1 MNDSAAL
8 PVTLLTG
15 FLGSGKTTVLNNLL
29 RQPGLARTAVIINEL
44 GEIGIDHDLVETATE
59 DFVLL
64 KSGCVCCSVR
74 SDLIDTLRDLFLKR
88 VRGQIA
94 EFDRVV
100 IETTGLADPAPVL
113 HTLTGDPLV
122 TARYRLD
129 GVIAT
134 VDAANGGDTL
144 DRAFEA
150 VKQAAIA
157 DRILLTKT
165 DLADAG
171 AAGRLMARLHA
182 LNPAALIVPVVNGV
196 ADPAG
201 LFDIGLYNP
210 ATKSLDVQRWLNAEA
225 FEHHHDH
232 GDELS
237 RHDHSIRSFVFTLD
251 HPIASEAL
259 KHWIEMLVAFQGP
272 DLLRVKG
279 IVNVA
284 DRAGPLVIQGVQHIF
299 HPPIELAAWPSGDR
313 RSRIVFITRGGG
325 CGGCAE
331 HAQSLRSLTREFR
344 PSFPRRRESRSA
356 GKQKILTLRA
366 RRIR

>member
-1 MNDSAAL
+1 MNSSTL

-15 FLGSGKTTVLNNLL
+15 FLGSGKTTVLNHLL
-29 RQPGLARTAVIINEL
+29 RQPGLARAAVIINEL

-74 SDLIDTLRDLFLKR
+74 SDLIDTLRELFLKG
-88 VRGQIA
+88 VRGQI

-134 VDAANGGDTL
+134 VDAVNGDDTL
-144 DRAFEA
+144 NRAFEA

-165 DLADAG
+165 DLAEAG
-171 AAGRLMARLHA
+171 AARRLTDRLRA
-182 LNPAALIVPVVNGV
+182 LNPAAPILPVVNGA
-196 ADPAG
+196 ADPAD

-225 FEHHHDH
+225 VEHHHHDH

-237 RHDHSIRSFVFTLD
+237 RHDGSISSFVFTLD
-251 HPIASEAL
+251 RPIAETAL
-259 KHWIEMLVAFQGP
+259 TRWLEMLVAFQGP

-279 IVNVA
+279 IVNVSG
-284 DRAGPLVIQGVQHIF
+284 RPGPLVIQGVQHIF
-299 HPPIELAAWPSGDR
+299 HPPVELAAWPNDDR
-313 RSRIVFITRGGG
+313 RTRIVFITRGLDARAIEGI
-325 CGGCAE
+325 
-331 HAQSLRSLTREFR
+331 LKLFD
-344 PSFPRRRESRSA
+344 PR
-356 GKQKILTLRA
+356 
-366 RRIR
+366 

>member
-1 MNDSAAL
+1 MVVRRMKRISSAGRLSRRTIPMMNSPTL

-15 FLGSGKTTVLNNLL
+15 FLGSGKTTVLNHLL
-29 RQPGLARTAVIINEL
+29 RQPRLASTAVIINEL

-88 VRGQIA
+88 VRGKIA

-122 TARYRLD
+122 TARYRLE

-134 VDAANGGDTL
+134 VDAVNGDDTL
-144 DRAFEA
+144 NRAFEA

-165 DLADAG
+165 DLAEAG
-171 AAGRLMARLHA
+171 PARRLTDRLRA
-182 LNPAALIVPVVNGV
+182 LNPAAPIIPVVNGATDS
-196 ADPAG
+196 AD

-210 ATKSLDVQRWLNAEA
+210 ATKSPDVRRWLNAEA
-225 FEHHHDH
+225 VEHHHHHH

-237 RHDHSIRSFVFTLD
+237 RHDDGISSFVFTLD
-251 HPIASEAL
+251 RPISSGVL
-259 KHWIEMLVAFQGP
+259 TRWLEMLVVFQGP

-284 DRAGPLVIQGVQHIF
+284 DHIGPLVIQGVQHIF
-299 HPPIELAAWPSGDR
+299 HPLIELPAWPSDDR
-313 RSRIVFITRGGG
+313 RTRIVFITRGLEETALRNMLHLFDRAPGG
-325 CGGCAE
+325 G
-331 HAQSLRSLTREFR
+331 
-344 PSFPRRRESRSA
+344 
-356 GKQKILTLRA
+356 
-366 RRIR
+366 

>member
-1 MNDSAAL
+1 MNDAAAL

-15 FLGSGKTTVLNNLL
+15 FLGSGKTTVLNHLL
-29 RQPGLARTAVIINEL
+29 RQPGLSRTAVIINEL
-44 GEIGIDHDLVETATE
+44 GDVGIDHDLVETATE
-59 DFVLL
+59 GLVLL

-74 SDLIDTLRDLFLKR
+74 SDLIDTLRSLFLKR

-134 VDAANGGDTL
+134 VDAVNGGDTL
-144 DRAFEA
+144 DRACEA
-150 VKQAAIA
+150 VKQAAVA

-165 DLADAG
+165 DLADA
-171 AAGRLMARLHA
+171 AATRRLTERLRG
-182 LNPAALIVPVVNGV
+182 LNPAAPIIQAVNGAV
-196 ADPAG
+196 DPAG

-210 ATKSLDVQRWLNAEA
+210 ATKSLDVRRWLNEEA
-225 FEHHHDH
+225 FEDHHHDH
-232 GDELS
+232 HGADLS
-237 RHDHSIRSFVFTLD
+237 RHDHHINSFVFTLD
-251 HPIASEAL
+251 HPISEAAL
-259 KHWIEMLVAFQGP
+259 TKWIAMLVAFQGP

-299 HPPIELAAWPSGDR
+299 HPPIELSGWPSDDR
-313 RSRIVFITRGGG
+313 RTRIVFITRGLDE
-325 CGGCAE
+325 A
-331 HAQSLRSLTREFR
+331 ALRKMLDLFDHG
-344 PSFPRRRESRSA
+344 PPA
-356 GKQKILTLRA
+356 G
-366 RRIR
+366 

>member
-1 MNDSAAL
+1 MTPSSDASAL
-8 PVTLLTG
+8 PVTLLTE
-15 FLGSGKTTVLNNLL
+15 FLGSGKTTVLNHLL
-29 RQPGLARTAVIINEL
+29 RHPGLSRTAVIINEL

-74 SDLIDTLRDLFLKR
+74 SDLIDTLRGLFLKR

-100 IETTGLADPAPVL
+100 IETTGMADPAPVL

-150 VKQAAIA
+150 VKQAAVA
-157 DRILLTKT
+157 DRIVLTKT
-165 DLADAG
+165 DLVDAG
-171 AAGRLMARLHA
+171 AIGRLMGRLRG
-182 LNPAALIVPVVNGV
+182 LNPAAPVIQALNGAV
-196 ADPAG
+196 DPAG

-210 ATKSLDVQRWLNAEA
+210 ATKSLDVQRWLNEEA
-225 FEHHHDH
+225 FEDHHHDH
-232 GDELS
+232 GADLS
-237 RHDHSIRSFVFTLD
+237 RHDDHINSFVFTLD
-251 HPIASEAL
+251 HPIAESAL
-259 KHWIEMLVAFQGP
+259 TKWLEMLVAFQGP

-284 DRAGPLVIQGVQHIF
+284 GHAEPLVIQGVQHIF
-299 HPPIELAAWPSGDR
+299 HPPVPLDAWPSDDR
-313 RSRIVFITRGGG
+313 RTRIVFITRGLEE
-325 CGGCAE
+325 AV
-331 HAQSLRSLTREFR
+331 LR
-344 PSFPRRRESRSA
+344 
-356 GKQKILTLRA
+356 KTLGLFDRDA
-366 RRIR
+366 LPG

>member
-1 MNDSAAL
+1 MTPSSAAL
-8 PVTLLTG
+8 PITLLTG
-15 FLGSGKTTVLNNLL
+15 FLGSGKTTVLNHLL

-74 SDLIDTLRDLFLKR
+74 SDLIDTLRDLFLRR

-134 VDAANGGDTL
+134 VDAVNGDDTL
-144 DRAFEA
+144 NRAFEA
-150 VKQAAIA
+150 VKQAAVA
-157 DRILLTKT
+157 DRILLTKI
-165 DLADAG
+165 DLAEAG
-171 AAGRLMARLHA
+171 AVGRLTDRLRA
-182 LNPAALIVPVVNGV
+182 LNPAAPIIPVVNGA

-201 LFDIGLYNP
+201 LLDIGLYNP
-210 ATKSLDVQRWLNAEA
+210 ATKSLDVQRWLNTEA
-225 FEHHHDH
+225 VEHRHHRH
-232 GDELS
+232 GNDLS
-237 RHDHSIRSFVFTLD
+237 RHDDSIRSFVLTLD
-251 HPIASEAL
+251 YPIPEA
-259 KHWIEMLVAFQGP
+259 AFGQWLEILTAFHGP

-299 HPPIELAAWPSGDR
+299 HPPLALDAWPSDDR
-313 RSRIVFITRGGG
+313 RTRIVFITRGL
-325 CGGCAE
+325 E
-331 HAQSLRSLTREFR
+331 EQVLRGMLDFFDRDKPGR
-344 PSFPRRRESRSA
+344 
-356 GKQKILTLRA
+356 
-366 RRIR
+366 

>member
-1 MNDSAAL
+1 MTPSSAAL

-15 FLGSGKTTVLNNLL
+15 FLGSGKTTVLNHLL

-44 GEIGIDHDLVETATE
+44 GAIGIDHEMVETATE

-74 SDLIDTLRDLFLKR
+74 SDLIDTLRSLFLKR

-134 VDAANGGDTL
+134 VDAANGDDTL

-150 VKQAAIA
+150 VKQAAVA

-165 DLADAG
+165 DLADAE
-171 AAGRLMARLHA
+171 AAARLA
-182 LNPAALIVPVVNGV
+182 ERLRRLNPAAPIVRVVNGTV
-196 ADPAG
+196 DPTG

-225 FEHHHDH
+225 FEHHNHDH
-232 GDELS
+232 GSDLS
-237 RHDHSIRSFVFTLD
+237 RHDDSIRSLVITLD
-251 HPIASEAL
+251 GPISSAAL
-259 KHWIEMLVAFQGP
+259 GRWLEMLAAFQGP

-279 IVNVA
+279 IVDVA

-299 HPPIELAAWPSGDR
+299 HPAIELDAWPSDDWR
-313 RSRIVFITRGGG
+313 TRIVFITRGLDER
-325 CGGCAE
+325 ALRNTL
-331 HAQSLRSLTREFR
+331 SLFHS
-344 PSFPRRRESRSA
+344 
-356 GKQKILTLRA
+356 
-366 RRIR
+366 

>member
-1 MNDSAAL
+1 MTPSSDASAL

-15 FLGSGKTTVLNNLL
+15 FLGSGKTTVLNHLL
-29 RQPGLARTAVIINEL
+29 RQPGLSRTAVIINEL

-74 SDLIDTLRDLFLKR
+74 SDLIDTLRSLFLKR
-88 VRGQIA
+88 VRGQVA

-150 VKQAAIA
+150 VKQAAVA
-157 DRILLTKT
+157 DRIVLTKT
-165 DLADAG
+165 DLVDAG
-171 AAGRLMARLHA
+171 AIGRLMGRLRG
-182 LNPAALIVPVVNGV
+182 LNPAAPVIQALNGAV
-196 ADPAG
+196 DPAG

-210 ATKSLDVQRWLNAEA
+210 ATKSLDVQRWLNEEA
-225 FEHHHDH
+225 FEDHHHDH
-232 GDELS
+232 GADLS
-237 RHDHSIRSFVFTLD
+237 RHDDHINSFVFTLD
-251 HPIASEAL
+251 HPIAESAL
-259 KHWIEMLVAFQGP
+259 TKWLEMLVAFQGP

-284 DRAGPLVIQGVQHIF
+284 GHAEPLVIQGVQHIF
-299 HPPIELAAWPSGDR
+299 HPPVPLDAWPSDDR
-313 RSRIVFITRGGG
+313 RTRIVFITRGLEE
-325 CGGCAE
+325 AV
-331 HAQSLRSLTREFR
+331 LR
-344 PSFPRRRESRSA
+344 
-356 GKQKILTLRA
+356 KTLGLFDRDA
-366 RRIR
+366 LPG

>member
-1 MNDSAAL
+1 MNSTAL

-15 FLGSGKTTVLNNLL
+15 FLGSGKTTVLNHLL

-44 GEIGIDHDLVETATE
+44 GAVGIDHDLVETATE

-88 VRGQIA
+88 VRGRIA

-134 VDAANGGDTL
+134 VDAVNGGDTL

-150 VKQAAIA
+150 VKQAAVA

-165 DLADAG
+165 DLAGADSVAG
-171 AAGRLMARLHA
+171 LTARLRA
-182 LNPAALIVPVVNGV
+182 LNPAAPILSVRNGA
-196 ADPAG
+196 ADPAA

-225 FEHHHDH
+225 VEHHHHEH
-232 GDELS
+232 GDGLS
-237 RHDHSIRSFVFTLD
+237 RHDDSISSFVFTLD
-251 HPIASEAL
+251 RPIAYTAL
-259 KHWIEMLVAFQGP
+259 NRWIEMLVAFQGP

-279 IVNVA
+279 LVNVA

-299 HPPIELAAWPSGDR
+299 HPPVELAAWPGEDR
-313 RSRIVFITRGGG
+313 RTRIVFITRGLD
-325 CGGCAE
+325 E
-331 HAQSLRSLTREFR
+331 RTVRNTLSLFDH
-344 PSFPRRRESRSA
+344 
-356 GKQKILTLRA
+356 
-366 RRIR
+366 

>member
-1 MNDSAAL
+1 MMNSPTL

-15 FLGSGKTTVLNNLL
+15 FLGSGKTTVLNHLL
-29 RQPGLARTAVIINEL
+29 RQPGVARTAVIINEL
-44 GEIGIDHDLVETATE
+44 GEIGIDHDLLETATE

-129 GVIAT
+129 GVVAT
-134 VDAANGGDTL
+134 VDAVNGDDTL
-144 DRAFEA
+144 NGAFEA

-157 DRILLTKT
+157 DRILLTKI
-165 DLADAG
+165 DLAEAG
-171 AAGRLMARLHA
+171 AVGRLTDRLYA
-182 LNPAALIVPVVNGV
+182 LNPAAPIIPVVNGA
-196 ADPAG
+196 ADPAN

-225 FEHHHDH
+225 IEHHHHDH
-232 GDELS
+232 GDGLS
-237 RHDHSIRSFVFTLD
+237 RHDESIRSFVFTLD
-251 HPIASEAL
+251 HPIAQTAL
-259 KHWIEMLVAFQGP
+259 NRWLEMLVAVQGP

-279 IVNVA
+279 IVNIA
-284 DRAGPLVIQGVQHIF
+284 DRTGPLVIQGVQHIF
-299 HPPIELAAWPSGDR
+299 HPPVALTAWPSEDR
-313 RSRIVFITRGGG
+313 RTRIVFITRGLDER
-325 CGGCAE
+325 AIRNTL
-331 HAQSLRSLTREFR
+331 SLFDR
-344 PSFPRRRESRSA
+344 
-356 GKQKILTLRA
+356 
-366 RRIR
+366 

>member
-1 MNDSAAL
+1 MTPSSAAL

-15 FLGSGKTTVLNNLL
+15 FLGSGKTTVLNHLL
-29 RQPGLARTAVIINEL
+29 RQPGLGSTAVIINEL

-74 SDLIDTLRDLFLKR
+74 SDLIDTLRDLFLR
-88 VRGQIA
+88 QMRGKI

-134 VDAANGGDTL
+134 VDAVNGDDTL
-144 DRAFEA
+144 NRAFEA
-150 VKQAAIA
+150 VKQAAVA

-165 DLADAG
+165 DLAG
-171 AAGRLMARLHA
+171 AEAVGRRMARLRV
-182 LNPAALIVPVVNGV
+182 LNPAAPIIPVVNGAV
-196 ADPAG
+196 DPAG

-210 ATKSLDVQRWLNAEA
+210 ATKSLDVRRWLNEEA
-225 FEHHHDH
+225 FAPHHDH
-232 GDELS
+232 DHDDGLS
-237 RHDHSIRSFVFTLD
+237 RHDDSIRSFVFTLD
-251 HPIASEAL
+251 RPIASTAL
-259 KHWIEMLVAFQGP
+259 ARWLEMLVAVQGP

-279 IVNVA
+279 LVNVA
-284 DRAGPLVIQGVQHIF
+284 DRPNPLVIQGVQHIF
-299 HPPIELAAWPSGDR
+299 HPPVELPAWPSEDR
-313 RSRIVFITRGGG
+313 RTRIVFITRGLDER
-325 CGGCAE
+325 A
-331 HAQSLRSLTREFR
+331 ARNTLSLFDH
-344 PSFPRRRESRSA
+344 
-356 GKQKILTLRA
+356 
-366 RRIR
+366 

>member
-1 MNDSAAL
+1 
-8 PVTLLTG
+8 
-15 FLGSGKTTVLNNLL
+15 VLNHLL
-29 RQPGLARTAVIINEL
+29 RQPGFARTAVIINEL

-59 DFVLL
+59 YFVLL

-74 SDLIDTLRDLFLKR
+74 SDLIDTLRGLFLKR

-122 TARYRLD
+122 TARCRLD

-134 VDAANGGDTL
+134 VDAVNGDDTL

-150 VKQAAIA
+150 VKQVAVA

-165 DLADAG
+165 DLAG
-171 AAGRLMARLHA
+171 AEAVGRLTARLRA
-182 LNPAALIVPVVNGV
+182 LNPAAPILCVNNGA
-196 ADPAG
+196 ADAAA

-225 FEHHHDH
+225 FERHHVHDH
-232 GDELS
+232 GTGLS
-237 RHDHSIRSFVFTLD
+237 RHDDSINSFVFILD
-251 HPIASEAL
+251 HPIASTAL
-259 KHWIEMLVAFQGP
+259 TRWIEMLVAFQGP

-284 DRAGPLVIQGVQHIF
+284 DCAGPMVIQGVQHIF
-299 HPPIELAAWPSGDR
+299 HPPVELAAWPGDDR
-313 RSRIVFITRGGG
+313 RSRIVFITRGLDER
-325 CGGCAE
+325 AVRNTL
-331 HAQSLRSLTREFR
+331 SLFD
-344 PSFPRRRESRSA
+344 
-356 GKQKILTLRA
+356 Q
-366 RRIR
+366 

>member
-1 MNDSAAL
+1 MTPSSDASAL

-15 FLGSGKTTVLNNLL
+15 FLGSGKTTVLNHLL

-44 GEIGIDHDLVETATE
+44 GDVGIDHDLVETATE

-74 SDLIDTLRDLFLKR
+74 SDLIDTLRALFLKR
-88 VRGQIA
+88 VRGQVD

-134 VDAANGGDTL
+134 VDAATGGDTL

-150 VKQAAIA
+150 VKQAAVA
-157 DRILLTKT
+157 DRILLTKA
-165 DLADAG
+165 DLADTETTR
-171 AAGRLMARLHA
+171 RLTARLHA
-182 LNPAALIVPVVNGV
+182 LNPAAPITRVVNGAV
-196 ADPAG
+196 DPAG

-210 ATKSLDVQRWLNAEA
+210 ATKSLDARRWLNEEA
-225 FEHHHDH
+225 FADRHHRH
-232 GDELS
+232 GAELS
-237 RHDHSIRSFVFTLD
+237 RHDDHINSFVFTLD
-251 HPIASEAL
+251 HPIAETAL
-259 KHWIEMLVAFQGP
+259 TKWLEMLVAFQGP

-279 IVNVA
+279 IINI
-284 DRAGPLVIQGVQHIF
+284 AGRIGPVVIQGVQHIF
-299 HPPIELAAWPSGDR
+299 HPPIPLDAWPSDDR
-313 RSRIVFITRGGG
+313 RTRIVFITRGLDE
-325 CGGCAE
+325 A
-331 HAQSLRSLTREFR
+331 ALR
-344 PSFPRRRESRSA
+344 
-356 GKQKILTLRA
+356 KTLGLFDRDA
-366 RRIR
+366 LPG

>member
-1 MNDSAAL
+1 MNDAAAL

-15 FLGSGKTTVLNNLL
+15 FLGSGKTTVLNHLL
-29 RQPGLARTAVIINEL
+29 RQPGLSGTAVIINEL
-44 GEIGIDHDLVETATE
+44 GDVGIDHDLVETAAE

-74 SDLIDTLRDLFLKR
+74 SDLIDTLRSLFLKR
-88 VRGQIA
+88 VRAQIT

-129 GVIAT
+129 GVIVT

-150 VKQAAIA
+150 VKQAAVA

-165 DLADAG
+165 DLVDADTMR
-171 AAGRLMARLHA
+171 RLTERLRA
-182 LNPAALIVPVVNGV
+182 LNPAAPIVQAMNGAVDPV
-196 ADPAG
+196 G

-225 FEHHHDH
+225 FDDHHHHHHH
-232 GDELS
+232 GADLS
-237 RHDHSIRSFVFTLD
+237 RHDDHINSFVFTLD
-251 HPIASEAL
+251 HPIAEAAL
-259 KHWIEMLVAFQGP
+259 TKWLEMLAAFQGP

-299 HPPIELAAWPSGDR
+299 HPPIELPAWPSDDR
-313 RSRIVFITRGGG
+313 RTRIVFITRGLDEMALRKMLNLFDQMPPGG
-325 CGGCAE
+325 
-331 HAQSLRSLTREFR
+331 
-344 PSFPRRRESRSA
+344 
-356 GKQKILTLRA
+356 
-366 RRIR
+366 

>member
-1 MNDSAAL
+1 MSNAAAL

-15 FLGSGKTTVLNNLL
+15 FLGSGKTTVLNHLL

-134 VDAANGGDTL
+134 VDAVNGDDTL
-144 DRAFEA
+144 NRAFEA

-165 DLADAG
+165 DLAEAG
-171 AAGRLMARLHA
+171 AVGRLTARLRA
-182 LNPAALIVPVVNGV
+182 LNPGAPIISVVNGA

-210 ATKSLDVQRWLNAEA
+210 ATKILDVQRWLNEEA
-225 FEHHHDH
+225 FASHHDHHHDD
-232 GDELS
+232 GLS
-237 RHDHSIRSFVFTLD
+237 RHDDHIRSFVFTLD
-251 HPIASEAL
+251 HPIASATL
-259 KHWIEMLVAFQGP
+259 TRWLDMLVAFQGP

-279 IVNVA
+279 LVNVA

-299 HPPIELAAWPSGDR
+299 HPPIELPAWPSDDR
-313 RSRIVFITRGGG
+313 RTRIVFITQGG
-325 CGGCAE
+325 
-331 HAQSLRSLTREFR
+331 
-344 PSFPRRRESRSA
+344 
-356 GKQKILTLRA
+356 
-366 RRIR
+366 

>member
-1 MNDSAAL
+1 MMNSATL

-15 FLGSGKTTVLNNLL
+15 FLGSGKTTVLNHLL
-29 RQPGLARTAVIINEL
+29 RQPGLARTAVIVNEL
-44 GEIGIDHDLVETATE
+44 GEIGIDHDLVESATE

-74 SDLIDTLRDLFLKR
+74 SDLIDTLRDLFLRR

-134 VDAANGGDTL
+134 VDAVNGDDTL

-165 DLADAG
+165 DLAEAE
-171 AAGRLMARLHA
+171 AVRRLTARLRA
-182 LNPAALIVPVVNGV
+182 LNPAAPIIPVVNGAV
-196 ADPAG
+196 DPAG

-210 ATKSLDVQRWLNAEA
+210 ATKSLDVQRWLNEEA
-225 FEHHHDH
+225 LRIIDHDH
-232 GDELS
+232 DHDDGLS
-237 RHDHSIRSFVFTLD
+237 RHDDSIRSFVFTLD
-251 HPIASEAL
+251 HPIAETAL
-259 KHWIEMLVAFQGP
+259 TRWLEMLVAFQGP

-284 DRAGPLVIQGVQHIF
+284 GRPGPLVIQGVQHIF
-299 HPPIELAAWPSGDR
+299 HPPIELPAWPSDDR
-313 RSRIVFITRGGG
+313 RTRIVFITRGLEEASVGKVLDLFDRGAPGG
-325 CGGCAE
+325 
-331 HAQSLRSLTREFR
+331 
-344 PSFPRRRESRSA
+344 
-356 GKQKILTLRA
+356 
-366 RRIR
+366 

>member
-1 MNDSAAL
+1 MNSTAL

-15 FLGSGKTTVLNNLL
+15 FLGSGKTTVLNHLL
-29 RQPGLARTAVIINEL
+29 RRPGFARTAVIINEL
-44 GEIGIDHDLVETATE
+44 GDIGIDHDLVETATE

-74 SDLIDTLRDLFLKR
+74 SDLIDTLRRLFLRR
-88 VRGQIA
+88 VRGQVA

-134 VDAANGGDTL
+134 VDAVNGGDTL

-150 VKQAAIA
+150 VKQVAVA

-165 DLADAG
+165 DLAEAG
-171 AAGRLMARLHA
+171 AARSLIERLHN
-182 LNPAALIVPVVNGV
+182 LNPAAPVMPVVNGA
-196 ADPAG
+196 ADPAD

-210 ATKSLDVQRWLNAEA
+210 ATKNLDVQRWLNAEA
-225 FEHHHDH
+225 VGHHQHDH
-232 GDELS
+232 DDEIS
-237 RHDHSIRSFVFTLD
+237 RHDGSISSFVFTLD
-251 HPIASEAL
+251 HPIASAAL
-259 KHWIEMLVAFQGP
+259 TRWLEMLVAFQGP

-279 IVNVA
+279 IVDVA
-284 DRAGPLVIQGVQHIF
+284 GRAGPLVIQGVQHIF
-299 HPPIELAAWPSGDR
+299 HLPIELPAWPSDDR
-313 RSRIVFITRGGG
+313 RTRIVFITRGLDER
-325 CGGCAE
+325 AIRNTL
-331 HAQSLRSLTREFR
+331 SLFDH
-344 PSFPRRRESRSA
+344 
-356 GKQKILTLRA
+356 
-366 RRIR
+366 

>member
-1 MNDSAAL
+1 MNDAAAL

-15 FLGSGKTTVLNNLL
+15 FLGSGKTTVLNHLL

-74 SDLIDTLRDLFLKR
+74 SDLIDTLRELFLKR

-134 VDAANGGDTL
+134 VDAVNGDDTL

-150 VKQAAIA
+150 VKQAAVA

-165 DLADAG
+165 DLAEAE
-171 AAGRLMARLHA
+171 AAGRLTARLRA
-182 LNPAALIVPVVNGV
+182 LNPAAPIVPVGNGAV
-196 ADPAG
+196 DPAC

-210 ATKSLDVQRWLNAEA
+210 ATKSLDVQRWLDEEA
-225 FEHHHDH
+225 FASHHNHDH
-232 GDELS
+232 DNGLS
-237 RHDHSIRSFVFTLD
+237 RHDDNIRSFVFTLD
-251 HPIASEAL
+251 HPIASAAL
-259 KHWIEMLVAFQGP
+259 TRWLEMLVAFQGP

-279 IVNVA
+279 LVNVA

-299 HPPIELAAWPSGDR
+299 HPPEELAAWPSDDR
-313 RSRIVFITRGGG
+313 RTRIVFITRGLEET
-325 CGGCAE
+325 A
-331 HAQSLRSLTREFR
+331 LRKMLDLFDRGTST
-344 PSFPRRRESRSA
+344 
-356 GKQKILTLRA
+356 G
-366 RRIR
+366 

>member
-1 MNDSAAL
+1 MTPSSASL

-15 FLGSGKTTVLNNLL
+15 FLGSGKTTVLNHLL

-134 VDAANGGDTL
+134 VDAVNGDDTL
-144 DRAFEA
+144 NRAFEA

-157 DRILLTKT
+157 DRILLTKA
-165 DLADAG
+165 DLAEAG
-171 AAGRLMARLHA
+171 AARRLADRLRA
-182 LNPAALIVPVVNGV
+182 LNPAAPILTVVNGA
-196 ADPAG
+196 ADPAY

-210 ATKSLDVQRWLNAEA
+210 GTKSLDVQRWLNAEA
-225 FEHHHDH
+225 IGHHHRA
-232 GDELS
+232 LS
-237 RHDHSIRSFVFTLD
+237 RHDDSISSFVFTLD
-251 HPIASEAL
+251 HPIAEAAL
-259 KHWIEMLVAFQGP
+259 SRWLEMLVAFQGA

-284 DRAGPLVIQGVQHIF
+284 ERAGPLVIQGVQHIF
-299 HPPIELAAWPSGDR
+299 HPPIELPTWPGDDR
-313 RSRIVFITRGGG
+313 RSRVVFIT
-325 CGGCAE
+325 CGLDERAIRNTL
-331 HAQSLRSLTREFR
+331 SLFDH
-344 PSFPRRRESRSA
+344 
-356 GKQKILTLRA
+356 
-366 RRIR
+366 

>member
-1 MNDSAAL
+1 MTPSSAAL

-15 FLGSGKTTVLNNLL
+15 FLGSGKTTVLNHLL

-100 IETTGLADPAPVL
+100 IETTGLADPAPIL

-134 VDAANGGDTL
+134 VDGVNGGDTL

-165 DLADAG
+165 DVAEAE
-171 AAGRLMARLHA
+171 AAGRLMERLRA
-182 LNPAALIVPVVNGV
+182 LNPAAPVIPVVNGV
-196 ADPAG
+196 ADPAD
-201 LFDIGLYNP
+201 LFDIGLYDS
-210 ATKSLDVQRWLNAEA
+210 ATKSLDVQRWLNEEA
-225 FEHHHDH
+225 FASRHDH
-232 GDELS
+232 NAELS
-237 RHDHSIRSFVFTLD
+237 RHDNSIRSFVFTLD
-251 HPIASEAL
+251 HPIASAAL
-259 KHWIEMLVAFQGP
+259 TRWLEMLVAFQGP

-279 IVNVA
+279 LVNVA
-284 DRAGPLVIQGVQHIF
+284 ERAGPAVIQGVQHIF
-299 HPPIELAAWPSGDR
+299 DLPIELPAWPSDDR
-313 RSRIVFITRGGG
+313 RTRIVFITRGLKE
-325 CGGCAE
+325 A
-331 HAQSLRSLTREFR
+331 
-344 PSFPRRRESRSA
+344 
-356 GKQKILTLRA
+356 TLREMLNLVD
-366 RRIR
+366 RGPPGG

>member
-1 MNDSAAL
+1 MMNNGTL

-15 FLGSGKTTVLNNLL
+15 FLGSGKTTVLNHLL
-29 RQPGLARTAVIINEL
+29 RQPGLASTAVIINEL

-59 DFVLL
+59 GFVLL

-88 VRGQIA
+88 VRGRIA

-134 VDAANGGDTL
+134 VDAVNGDDTL
-144 DRAFEA
+144 NRAFEA

-165 DLADAG
+165 DLAEAG
-171 AAGRLMARLHA
+171 VVGRLTDRLHA
-182 LNPAALIVPVVNGV
+182 LNPAAPIIPVVNGA

-210 ATKSLDVQRWLNAEA
+210 ATKSLDVQRWLNVEA
-225 FEHHHDH
+225 VEHHHHDH
-232 GDELS
+232 GDEIS
-237 RHDHSIRSFVFTLD
+237 RHDHSISSFVFTLD
-251 HPIASEAL
+251 HPIAETAL
-259 KHWIEMLVAFQGP
+259 SRWLETLVAFQGP

-284 DRAGPLVIQGVQHIF
+284 GRPGPLVIQGVQHIF
-299 HPPIELAAWPSGDR
+299 HPPIELPAWPGEDR
-313 RSRIVFITRGGG
+313 RTRIVFITRGLDER
-325 CGGCAE
+325 AIRNTL
-331 HAQSLRSLTREFR
+331 SLFER
-344 PSFPRRRESRSA
+344 
-356 GKQKILTLRA
+356 
-366 RRIR
+366 

>member
-1 MNDSAAL
+1 
-8 PVTLLTG
+8 
-15 FLGSGKTTVLNNLL
+15 
-29 RQPGLARTAVIINEL
+29 
-44 GEIGIDHDLVETATE
+44 
-59 DFVLL
+59 
-64 KSGCVCCSVR
+64 VR

-134 VDAANGGDTL
+134 VDAVNGDDTL
-144 DRAFEA
+144 NRAFEA
-150 VKQAAIA
+150 VKQVAVA

-165 DLADAG
+165 DLAEAG
-171 AAGRLMARLHA
+171 AAGRLTDRLHA
-182 LNPAALIVPVVNGV
+182 LNPAAPILPVVNGA

-201 LFDIGLYNP
+201 LFDIGLHNP

-225 FEHHHDH
+225 VAHHHHDH

-237 RHDHSIRSFVFTLD
+237 RHDDSIRSFVFTLD
-251 HPIASEAL
+251 HPIAAAAL
-259 KHWIEMLVAFQGP
+259 NRWLEMLVAFQGP

-284 DRAGPLVIQGVQHIF
+284 DRPGPLVIQGVQHIF
-299 HPPIELAAWPSGDR
+299 HPPIELPGWPGDDR
-313 RSRIVFITRGGG
+313 RTRIVFITRGL
-325 CGGCAE
+325 E
-331 HAQSLRSLTREFR
+331 
-344 PSFPRRRESRSA
+344 ESAISGVLKLFDGR
-356 GKQKILTLRA
+356 
-366 RRIR
+366 

>member
-1 MNDSAAL
+1 MTPSSDASAL

-15 FLGSGKTTVLNNLL
+15 FLGSGKTTVLNHLL
-29 RQPGLARTAVIINEL
+29 RHPGLSRTAVIINEL

-74 SDLIDTLRDLFLKR
+74 SDLIDTLRSLFLKR
-88 VRGQIA
+88 VRGQVA

-150 VKQAAIA
+150 VKQAAVA

-165 DLADAG
+165 DLVDGEAV
-171 AAGRLMARLHA
+171 GRLMERLRG
-182 LNPAALIVPVVNGV
+182 LNPAAPIVQAVNGAV
-196 ADPAG
+196 DPAG

-210 ATKSLDVQRWLNAEA
+210 ATKSLDVQRWLNEEA
-225 FEHHHDH
+225 FEDHHHHDH
-232 GDELS
+232 GAELS
-237 RHDHSIRSFVFTLD
+237 RHDDHIRAFVFTLD
-251 HPIASEAL
+251 HPIMDTAL
-259 KHWIEMLVAFQGP
+259 NRWLEMLVAFQGP

-279 IVNVA
+279 IAHVA
-284 DRAGPLVIQGVQHIF
+284 ERAGPVVIQGVQHVF
-299 HPPIELAAWPSGDR
+299 HPPVQLDAWPSADR
-313 RSRIVFITRGGG
+313 RTRIVFITRDLDE
-325 CGGCAE
+325 ATIRNTL
-331 HAQSLRSLTREFR
+331 SLFDR
-344 PSFPRRRESRSA
+344 
-356 GKQKILTLRA
+356 
-366 RRIR
+366 